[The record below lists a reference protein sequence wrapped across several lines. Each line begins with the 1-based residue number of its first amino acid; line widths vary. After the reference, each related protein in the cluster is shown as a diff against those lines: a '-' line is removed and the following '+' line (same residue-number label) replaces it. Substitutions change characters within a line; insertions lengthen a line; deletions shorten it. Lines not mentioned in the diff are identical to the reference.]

1 MTIRYTRDHE
11 YVRVDGTVATLGITD
26 YAQRHMGDVTFVEL
40 PRVGAK
46 VAKGAQVALV
56 ESIKAASDISAPVS
70 GEVLDVNAELEQTPG
85 MLNDDPLGAGWLVKI
100 AMENAADLDDLLDDA
115 AYAGLIAPE
124 S

>member
-11 YVRVDGTVATLGITD
+11 YVCVDGTVATLGITD

-115 AYAGLIAPE
+115 AYAGLIAAAP
-124 S
+124 